1 MSIPMLPPIPCHRG
15 LAKLAARYDG
25 FILDLWG
32 LVHNGIAPYP
42 GAVDCM
48 RRLRAA
54 GKPVVLLSNAPRSAG
69 TVAAFLADIG
79 VPPDSYD
86 TIVTSGDVMLTA
98 LARRADPWHARLG
111 RTYFYLGADR
121 DAGMLD
127 GLDYRPVDGIEAAS
141 FILNLGLANAQAEC
155 LDDYRPLLARSHALG
170 LAMICGNPDLTVMRG
185 DRVLLCAGA
194 LAQAYAEIG
203 GDVAWHGKPHRP
215 AYQACLTAIGMASN
229 RRVLAIGDSFRTDI
243 AGANRA
249 GLDSLLAVGGIHV
262 EDFGPLIDGLP
273 DPAALAACCARAGV
287 RPTGCIPA
295 LVW

>member
-1 MSIPMLPPIPCHRG
+1 MSTPVPIPFHRG
-15 LAKLAARYDG
+15 LAELAKGYDG

-32 LVHNGIAPYP
+32 LVHDGIAPYP

-48 RRLRAA
+48 RRLRSA
-54 GKPVVLLSNAPRSAG
+54 GKPVVLLSNAPRPAG
-69 TVAAFLADIG
+69 TVAEFLAGIG
-79 VPPDSYD
+79 VPADCHD
-86 TIVTSGDVMLTA
+86 TIVTSGDVTLAA
-98 LARRADPWHARLG
+98 LVRRADPWHARLG

-141 FILNLGLANAQAEC
+141 FILNLGLANAAAEC
-155 LDDYRPLLARSHALG
+155 LDDYRPLLAESRERG
-170 LAMICGNPDLTVMRG
+170 LAMVCGNPDLTVVRG
-185 DRVLLCAGA
+185 DRMLLCAGA
-194 LAQAYAEIG
+194 LAEAYAEIG

-215 AYQACLTAIGMASN
+215 AYQACRLAIGAESN
-229 RRVLAIGDSFRTDI
+229 RRVLALGDSLRTDI

-249 GLDSLLAVGGIHV
+249 GLDSLLAVGGIHA
-262 EDFGPLIDGLP
+262 EDFGPLTDGMP
-273 DPAALAACCARAGV
+273 DPAVLAACCARAGE